1 VVHNHTQ
8 VLIFPSRKVV
18 HRNRDLESWE
28 GAPRFTSRN
37 IRRYVW
43 LRWIRNSLDL
53 AQVLELTSISDACAR
68 GGVWVTKSPAS
79 LTHGAG
85 DIRDE
90 AVISLN
96 PEIDDLVPSEASI
109 RHSVVDPSCASPFPK
124 VLRRRLDD
132 FFSHGNISPKAD
144 CTMWVKIAVGLAVL
158 AGSWI
163 ALYALKPDS
172 WRFVGLYL
180 LNAIAQTFLLLNIAH
195 DSNHNA
201 ISSVRSVNKAL
212 NYVFDVCG
220 ISSYMWRILHH
231 RGHHSCIN
239 LQGEDDALT
248 GRSILRFTPHEPRA
262 PLQRFQHIYA
272 LFLYALF
279 SLDYVFLRDFE
290 CFFFPSHDYL
300 KHMKHPLREY
310 LVLFAGKGFY
320 LTYMLVLPVVLLGKP
335 PLLVALAFLLAHLII
350 GLSVAL
356 VFQTTHS
363 VDSTYFPLDRN
374 EFDNGIYHIFAT
386 TADYA
391 TANPL
396 VGWLAGGLNHHVVH
410 HLCPFVCHTHYA
422 TLTRIVKETAAEYGV
437 PYRQHPTMSRA
448 IKHHLLL
455 LKQLGNEDHFSS
467 T

>member
-1 VVHNHTQ
+1 M
-8 VLIFPSRKVV
+8 
-18 HRNRDLESWE
+18 
-28 GAPRFTSRN
+28 
-37 IRRYVW
+37 
-43 LRWIRNSLDL
+43 
-53 AQVLELTSISDACAR
+53 
-68 GGVWVTKSPAS
+68 
-79 LTHGAG
+79 
-85 DIRDE
+85 RDE
-90 AVISLN
+90 AAIPLN
-96 PEIDDLVPSEASI
+96 PEIEDLVPSEAALRDSAFE
-109 RHSVVDPSCASPFPK
+109 PASASSFPK

-132 FFSHGNISPKAD
+132 FFAKGNLSPKAD
-144 CTMWVKIAVGLAVL
+144 RTMWIKIAVGLAVL

-239 LQGEDDALT
+239 LHGEDDALT
-248 GRSILRFTPHEPRA
+248 GRRVLRFTPHEPRA

-272 LFLYALF
+272 LFLYAMF

-290 CFFFPSHDYL
+290 CFFFPTHDYL
-300 KHMKHPLREY
+300 KNTKHPAREY
-310 LVLFAGKGFY
+310 AILFAGKAFY
-320 LTYMLVLPVVLLGKP
+320 LTYMLILPVVWLGKS
-335 PLLVALAFLLAHLII
+335 PLLVGLSFLLAHLII

-363 VDSTYFPLDRN
+363 VDGTYFPSSRD

-391 TANPL
+391 TTRPL
-396 VGWLAGGLNHHVVH
+396 VGWLAGGLNHHIVH

-422 TLTRIVKETAAEYGV
+422 PLTRIVKETAEEYGI
-437 PYRQHPTMSRA
+437 PYRQHPTMRRA

-455 LKQLGNEDHFSS
+455 LKRLGNEDQLSS

>member
-1 VVHNHTQ
+1 M
-8 VLIFPSRKVV
+8 
-18 HRNRDLESWE
+18 
-28 GAPRFTSRN
+28 
-37 IRRYVW
+37 
-43 LRWIRNSLDL
+43 
-53 AQVLELTSISDACAR
+53 
-68 GGVWVTKSPAS
+68 
-79 LTHGAG
+79 
-85 DIRDE
+85 
-90 AVISLN
+90 N
-96 PEIDDLVPSEASI
+96 PEIDDLVPSEASL
-109 RHSVVDPSCASPFPK
+109 RRSVVDPACASSFPK

-132 FFSHGNISPKAD
+132 FFSDGNISPKAD
-144 CTMWVKIAVGLAVL
+144 RTMWVKIAVGLAVL

-220 ISSYMWRILHH
+220 INSYMWRILHH
-231 RGHHSCIN
+231 RGHHSCVN

-248 GRSILRFTPHEPRA
+248 GRRVLRFTPHEPRTR
-262 PLQRFQHIYA
+262 LERFQHIYA
-272 LFLYALF
+272 LLLYALF

-290 CFFFPSHDYL
+290 AFFFPSHDYL
-300 KHMKHPLREY
+300 KQAKHPAREY
-310 LVLFAGKGFY
+310 VILFTGKGFY
-320 LTYMLVLPVVLLGKP
+320 LTYMLVLPVVLLGKS
-335 PLLVALAFLLAHLII
+335 PLLIALAFVLAHLII

-363 VDSTYFPLDRN
+363 VDGTYFPLSRN

-391 TANPL
+391 TSRPL
-396 VGWLAGGLNHHVVH
+396 VGWLVGGLNYHIVH

-422 TLTRIVKETAAEYGV
+422 PLTRIVQDTAEEYGV
-437 PYRQHPTMSRA
+437 PYRQHATMRRA

-455 LKQLGNEDHFSS
+455 LKQLGNEDRLPVPDLHV
-467 T
+467 